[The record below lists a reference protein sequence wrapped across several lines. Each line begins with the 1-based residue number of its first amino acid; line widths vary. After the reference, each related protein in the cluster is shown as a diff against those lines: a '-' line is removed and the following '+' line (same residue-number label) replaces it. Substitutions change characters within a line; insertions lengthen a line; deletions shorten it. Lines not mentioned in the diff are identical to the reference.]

1 MTEWLKEWWLKQ
13 KSHSWVSDK
22 GKSVATPVSL
32 QHSPILCEIVFIV
45 AVSTRNEDQIAVKLN
60 LLPWWPEKA
69 YSALLSP
76 ELLHIHCQNSF
87 DIHLKNSM
95 MNKFLIAL
103 HWTSKYSLCNA
114 FMLASR
120 SCLNHQRHPH
130 PHPQTAVMVCSATAC
145 NPSAFADK
153 HRPNTN
159 NLQQL
164 TSSEHLSYS
173 IFSQALFT
181 ATLVGPWGS
190 CAVQSH

>member
-1 MTEWLKEWWLKQ
+1 MTEWLREWWLKQ
-13 KSHSWVSDK
+13 ESHSWVFDK
-22 GKSVATPVSL
+22 GKSVGTPVSL

-95 MNKFLIAL
+95 MNNFLIAL
-103 HWTSKYSLCNA
+103 HWTSKYSLCNG

-130 PHPQTAVMVCSATAC
+130 PQTAVMVCSATAC
-145 NPSAFADK
+145 SPSAPSSEVLSLTNTDRTQITFNNLLA
-153 HRPNTN
+153 PNTCHIPFSVRPCS
-159 NLQQL
+159 QL
-164 TSSEHLSYS
+164 
-173 IFSQALFT
+173 
-181 ATLVGPWGS
+181 PW
-190 CAVQSH
+190 